1 MITFLLLLFID
12 SAVSGVIVLEG
23 ECVPVVVAM
32 GVCVAGGVETIGVDP
47 AAWPELTFTCR
58 LDSSTASKSEPGI
71 VPNMCRS
78 SLFHRLSGAPE
89 IYQLLP
95 LSATIIP

>member
-1 MITFLLLLFID
+1 M
-12 SAVSGVIVLEG
+12 LEG
-23 ECVPVVVAM
+23 ACVRVVVAIA
-32 GVCVAGGVETIGVDP
+32 VCVAGGVEIIGVDP
-47 AAWPELTFTCR
+47 EDWPELIFTCK
-58 LDSSTASKSEPGI
+58 LDSSIASKSEPGI

>member
-1 MITFLLLLFID
+1 M
-12 SAVSGVIVLEG
+12 
-23 ECVPVVVAM
+23 PVVVAL
-32 GVCVAGGVETIGVDP
+32 GVYVEGGIETIGIDQ
-47 AAWPELTFTCR
+47 AAWPEFTFTFR

-71 VPNMCRS
+71 VPSMCKS
-78 SLFHRLSGAPE
+78 SLFQRLSGAPE